1 MGWFFIEGVVS
12 LAGSIVNVWRTFRE
26 ERQREID
33 RRHSLQLMEMQH
45 RHDLLL
51 LELRQKQTSYIDVPV
66 VKQEVTVVP
75 ETRRRRPVRFE
86 TAHVLP
92 PSAETD
98 SRMQRLTVEAEA
110 LSNAGYDVVFEA
122 VEDGFGVALPV
133 ADSTLVVWYSPTFP
147 SDPPLILIKTG
158 DTIDRISYADDAWSP
173 DERAVTAVAAIAR
186 EM

>member
-1 MGWFFIEGVVS
+1 MGWFFIEGMVS
-12 LAGSIVNVWRTFRE
+12 LAGSIVDIWRTFRE
-26 ERQREID
+26 GRQSEIAH
-33 RRHSLQLMEMQH
+33 RHALRLMEMQH

-66 VKQEVTVVP
+66 MSREFGVVP
-75 ETRRRRPVRFE
+75 ETRKRLSVRGQ

-92 PSAETD
+92 PPPETD
-98 SRMQRLTVEAEA
+98 LRMQRLTIEAEA
-110 LSNAGYDVVFEA
+110 LSDAGYDVVFEA

-133 ADSTLVVWYSPTFP
+133 AGSTLVVWYGPTFP

-158 DTIDRISYADDAWSP
+158 NAIDRISFADDAWSP

-186 EM
+186 NM